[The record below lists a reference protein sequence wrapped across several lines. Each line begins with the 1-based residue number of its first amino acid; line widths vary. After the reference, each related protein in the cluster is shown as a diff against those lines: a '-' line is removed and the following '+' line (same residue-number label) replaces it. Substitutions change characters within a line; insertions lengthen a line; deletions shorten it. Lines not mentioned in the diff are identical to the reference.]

1 MATYAFKAVD
11 LAGVPAR
18 GQIEA
23 DSKQAVTDQ
32 LRGRGLIVLDIDE
45 EKSGLNVE
53 DLFERFKKIKSRHIT
68 VMTRQLST
76 MVSSGMSLLRAFYI
90 LEEQT
95 EDKLLKEVLGQVRR
109 DIEAGIS
116 LSDALEKHPKV
127 FNPLY
132 VAMARTGEAA
142 GILEDALLRV
152 ADQLEKAD
160 SLRRQVRAAMAYP
173 MMIGIF
179 ALGVLLALVAFL
191 IPVFEDVFKDFG
203 GKLPAIT
210 KFSVGLSHFVTG
222 RWYVLIAGTVLTVFA
237 FRRWKS
243 SEWGRPQWDAFK
255 LRLPARIGDVI
266 HKIALARWSRTFSG
280 MVHAGVPILQAIDIT
295 GKTAGITG
303 LERAMHEVHDSVRKG
318 GTIAEPLRHSPVFPA
333 MVTHMVGVGEETG
346 NLDGMLDKVADFYED
361 EVAAAIKALTSILEP
376 VMIIIVGG
384 IVGLIVISMY
394 LPLFSVYENIR

>member
-11 LAGVPAR
+11 LAGVPSR
-18 GQIEA
+18 GQMEA

-45 EKSGLNVE
+45 QKSGLNVDE
-53 DLFERFKKIKSRHIT
+53 LFERFKKVKAKDVT

-76 MVSSGMSLLRAFYI
+76 MVSSGMSILRCFYI
-90 LEEQT
+90 LEQQT
-95 EDKLLKEVLGQVRR
+95 ESKILKEVLGQVRR

-116 LSDALEKHPKV
+116 LSEALERHPKV

-132 VAMARTGEAA
+132 IAMARTGEAA
-142 GILEDALLRV
+142 GILEETLLRV
-152 ADQLEKAD
+152 ADQLEKSD

-191 IPVFEDVFKDFG
+191 IPVFEKVFKDFG

-210 KFSVGLSHFVTG
+210 QMTVNISHVVT
-222 RWYVLIAGTVLTVFA
+222 RQWYLLILGTFA
-237 FRRWKS
+237 VIFGFRQWKN

-255 LRLPARIGDVI
+255 LRLPAKIGDVI

-280 MVHAGVPILQAIDIT
+280 MVTAGVPILQAIDIA
-295 GKTAGITG
+295 GQTAGNTG
-303 LERAMHEVHDSVRKG
+303 LERTMHDVQDSVKKG

-376 VMIIIVGG
+376 LMIIVVGG

-394 LPLFSVYENIR
+394 LPLFNVYENIR

>member
-11 LAGVPAR
+11 LAGIPSR
-18 GQIEA
+18 GQMEA
-23 DSKQAVTDQ
+23 DSKQAVNDQ

-45 EKSGLNVE
+45 QKTGLNIE
-53 DLFERFKKIKSRHIT
+53 EIFERFKKIKSRHIT

-95 EDKLLKEVLGQVRR
+95 EDKLLKEVLGQIRR

-142 GILEDALLRV
+142 GILEEALLRV

-173 MMIGIF
+173 MMIAIF
-179 ALGVLLALVAFL
+179 ALAVLLALVAFL
-191 IPVFEDVFKDFG
+191 IPVFENVFKDFG

-210 KFSVGLSHFVTG
+210 KLTVGMSHFVTG
-222 RWYVLIAGTVLTVFA
+222 RWYILIGVTVA
-237 FRRWKS
+237 AIWGFRQWKR

-255 LRLPARIGDVI
+255 LRLPVKIGDVI

-280 MVHAGVPILQAIDIT
+280 MVHAGVPILQAIEIT
-295 GKTAGITG
+295 GQTAGNTG
-303 LERAMHEVHDSVRKG
+303 LERTMHDVHDSVRRG
-318 GTIAEPLRHSPVFPA
+318 GTIAEPLRTSPVFPA

-376 VMIIIVGG
+376 VMIVVVGG
-384 IVGLIVISMY
+384 IVGFIVVSMY

>member
-1 MATYAFKAVD
+1 MATFAFKAVD
-11 LAGVPAR
+11 LAGVPSR

-45 EKSGLNVE
+45 QKSSLNVDE
-53 DLFERFKKIKSRHIT
+53 LFDRFKKVKARDVT

-95 EDKLLKEVLGQVRR
+95 ESKLLKEVLGQIRR

-116 LSDALEKHPKV
+116 LSDALGKHPKV
-127 FNPLY
+127 FSPLY

-142 GILEDALLRV
+142 GILEEALLRV

-173 MMIGIF
+173 ILIGVF
-179 ALGVLLALVAFL
+179 AMVVLLALVAFL
-191 IPVFEDVFKDFG
+191 IPVFEKVFKDFG

-210 KFSVGLSHFVTG
+210 QVTVNISHLVTG
-222 RWYVLIAGTVLTVFA
+222 RWYLLLLGTMAIIFG
-237 FRRWKS
+237 FRQWKN

-255 LRLPARIGDVI
+255 LRLPAKIGDVI

-280 MVHAGVPILQAIDIT
+280 MIHAGVPILQAIDIT
-295 GKTAGITG
+295 GQTAGNIG
-303 LERAMHEVHDSVRKG
+303 LERAMHDVHDSVRKG
-318 GTIAEPLRHSPVFPA
+318 GTIAEPLRHSDVFPA

-376 VMIIIVGG
+376 VMIIVVGAIVG
-384 IVGLIVISMY
+384 VIVISMY
-394 LPLFSVYENIR
+394 LPLFNVYQNIR

>member
-1 MATYAFKAVD
+1 MATFAFKAVD
-11 LAGVPAR
+11 LAGVPSR
-18 GQIEA
+18 GQVEA

-32 LRGRGLIVLDIDE
+32 LRGRGLIVLDLDEQKNGLNIDE
-45 EKSGLNVE
+45 
-53 DLFERFKKIKSRHIT
+53 LFDRFKKVKSKDIT

-95 EDKLLKEVLGQVRR
+95 ESKLLKEVLSQIRR

-116 LSDALEKHPKV
+116 LSEALEKHPKV

-132 VAMARTGEAA
+132 TAMARTGEAA
-142 GILEDALLRV
+142 GILEETLLRV

-173 MMIGIF
+173 VLIGVF
-179 ALGVLLALVAFL
+179 ALTVLLALVAFL
-191 IPVFEDVFKDFG
+191 IPVFEKVFKDFG

-210 KFSVGLSHFVTG
+210 QVTVNISHVVTHQ
-222 RWYVLIAGTVLTVFA
+222 WYLLMAGTAAIIFG
-237 FRRWKS
+237 FRQWKNS
-243 SEWGRPQWDAFK
+243 DWGRPQWDAFK
-255 LRLPARIGDVI
+255 LRLPAKIGDVI
-266 HKIALARWSRTFSG
+266 LKISLARWSRTFAG

-295 GKTAGITG
+295 GQTAGNIG
-303 LERAMHEVHDSVRKG
+303 LERAMHDVHDSVRKG
-318 GTIAEPLRHSPVFPA
+318 GTIAEPLRHSAVFPA

-376 VMIIIVGG
+376 VMIIVVGAIVG
-384 IVGLIVISMY
+384 VIVISMY
-394 LPLFSVYENIR
+394 LPLFNVYQNIR

>member
-11 LAGVPAR
+11 LAGVPSS

-45 EKSGLNVE
+45 QKGSLNVD
-53 DLFERFKKIKSRHIT
+53 DLFERFKKVKARDVT

-76 MVSSGMSLLRAFYI
+76 MVSSGMSLLRSFYI

-95 EDKLLKEVLGQVRR
+95 ESQLLKEVLGQIRR

-116 LSDALEKHPKV
+116 LSDALEKHPRV
-127 FNPLY
+127 FGPLY

-142 GILEDALLRV
+142 GILEDTLLRV

-173 MMIGIF
+173 ILIGVF

-191 IPVFEDVFKDFG
+191 IPVFEKVFKDFG
-203 GKLPAIT
+203 GDLPAIT
-210 KFSVGLSHFVTG
+210 QVTVNLSHFVTG
-222 RWYVLIAGTVLTVFA
+222 RWYLLIGGTVAVIFG
-237 FRRWKS
+237 FRQWKD
-243 SEWGRPQWDAFK
+243 SEWGRPQWDAAK
-255 LRLPARIGDVI
+255 LRLPAKIGDVI

-280 MVHAGVPILQAIDIT
+280 MIHAGVPILQAIDIT
-295 GKTAGITG
+295 GRTAGNTG
-303 LERAMHEVHDSVRKG
+303 LERAMTDVQDSVRKG
-318 GTIAEPLRHSPVFPA
+318 GTIAEPLRHSEVFPP

-376 VMIIIVGG
+376 VMIIVVGA

-394 LPLFSVYENIR
+394 LPLFNVYENIR